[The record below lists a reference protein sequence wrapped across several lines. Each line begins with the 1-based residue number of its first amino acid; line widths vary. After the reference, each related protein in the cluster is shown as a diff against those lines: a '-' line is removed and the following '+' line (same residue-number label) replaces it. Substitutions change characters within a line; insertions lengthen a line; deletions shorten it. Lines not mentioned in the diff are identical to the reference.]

1 MFEKLTI
8 SECICNFYMQLFEDR
23 GGPNPTVVN
32 FSIIWKPVNCIALQI
47 N

>member
-8 SECICNFYMQLFEDR
+8 SKCICICNFYMQFCEDR

-32 FSIIWKPVNCIALQI
+32 FSIIWKPVN
-47 N
+47 